1 MLRSNSLL
9 KHVIDGKIEEK
20 TYLEQEGE
28 EEVRSYWTT
37 FKKRDDN
44 GFLNRKYLIDLVG
57 RGCRLIAR

>member
-9 KHVIDGKIEEK
+9 KQVIEGKVEEK

-28 EEVRSYWTT
+28 EEVHSYWTT

-44 GFLNRKYLIDLVG
+44 
-57 RGCRLIAR
+57 